1 MAQLSTL
8 GRLAHFMN
16 KPLIGIVGA
25 AGLTALGIYLRLN
38 AHLIAW
44 QKATMGSFQISA
56 EQEVAIGQVA
66 VALIYAGILIF
77 VTTYAYWL
85 FSKKSDK

>member
-1 MAQLSTL
+1 
-8 GRLAHFMN
+8 MN

-44 QKATMGSFQISA
+44 QKPTPGAFNISA
-56 EQEVAIGQVA
+56 EQEIAIGQIA

-85 FSKKSDK
+85 FSKKLDK